1 MDTYTEH
8 IIKQKYSF
16 KAILMTFGLY
26 LLATVLSV
34 VTVTLAFSYP
44 LVMQFAFALVVGYYV
59 GAWFITQ
66 KFNIEYEYIVTNDE
80 LDVDKIMSRKT
91 RKRMLT
97 VSARKFDEFGKAEG
111 PRFEELMKNPEIQVK
126 FDASISKKSDG
137 RFYALFVNKKEQK
150 MLLIFNPTEKM
161 LKMFRIYNPEKVGN
175 YD

>member
-8 IIKQKYSF
+8 IVKQKYSL
-16 KAILMTFGLY
+16 KAVLITVFLY
-26 LLATVLSV
+26 LLATVLSYI
-34 VTVTLAFSYP
+34 TVILSFSYP

-59 GAWFITQ
+59 GVWFITQ
-66 KFNIEYEYIVTNDE
+66 RFNIEYEYIVTNDE

-97 VSARKFDEFGKAEG
+97 ISVKKFDEFGKAEG
-111 PRFEELMKNPEIQVK
+111 TRFEELMNNPEIQVK
-126 FDASISKKSDG
+126 FDASISKKSEG

-161 LKMFRIYNPEKVGN
+161 LKMFRMHNPGRVGN